1 MKHTLIHAGPSV
13 NDPFLFNVVIGT
25 DLGEFSGTVRCREE
39 DQSTVST
46 YFGLELAEMKAEI
59 AYLRAK
65 RRDLKAQRKALVDFQ
80 YDMSNTR
87 TYEEDAFWVKKIM
100 LRITKLDK
108 QITAASQAIN
118 IMKEVYHQK
127 IVTRDA
133 SVQKMRKYMKRGLKE

>member
-39 DQSTVST
+39 DQGTIST

-65 RRDLKAQRKALVDFQ
+65 KRDLKAQRKALVDFW
-80 YDMSNTR
+80 YDMSDTR
-87 TYEEDAFWVKKIM
+87 TYEEDAFWVTQIM
-100 LRITKLDK
+100 MRITELDNR
-108 QITAASQAIN
+108 IAATNKAISA
-118 IMKEVYHQK
+118 MKEAYHQK

-133 SVQKMRKYMKRGLKE
+133 SVQKIGKYMKRGLKE

>member
-39 DQSTVST
+39 DQNNVST

-65 RRDLKAQRKALVDFQ
+65 KRDLKAQRKALVDFW
-80 YDMSNTR
+80 YDMFNTR
-87 TYEEDAFWVKKIM
+87 TYAGSAFWVKKIG
-100 LRITKLDK
+100 LRTTELDN
-108 QITAASQAIN
+108 QIAATSKAIGA
-118 IMKEVYHQK
+118 MKEAYHQK

-133 SVQKMRKYMKRGLKE
+133 SLQKIGKYMKRGLEE

>member
-1 MKHTLIHAGPSV
+1 
-13 NDPFLFNVVIGT
+13 
-25 DLGEFSGTVRCREE
+25 
-39 DQSTVST
+39 
-46 YFGLELAEMKAEI
+46 
-59 AYLRAK
+59 
-65 RRDLKAQRKALVDFQ
+65 
-80 YDMSNTR
+80 MSNTR

>member
-39 DQSTVST
+39 DQGSVST

-65 RRDLKAQRKALVDFQ
+65 KRDLKAQRKALVDFW
-80 YDMSNTR
+80 YDMSDTR
-87 TYEEDAFWVKKIM
+87 TYEKDAFWVKKIIM
-100 LRITKLDK
+100 RITKLDK
-108 QITAASQAIN
+108 QITAASQAIS

-133 SVQKMRKYMKRGLKE
+133 SVQKMNEYMKGKVKE

>member
-39 DQSTVST
+39 DQSTIST

-65 RRDLKAQRKALVDFQ
+65 KRDLKAQRKALADFWR
-80 YDMSNTR
+80 DMFDTR
-87 TYEEDAFWVKKIM
+87 TYEEGAFWVTKIM
-100 LRITKLDK
+100 MRITELDK
-108 QITAASQAIN
+108 QITAASKAISA
-118 IMKEVYHQK
+118 MKEAYHQK

-133 SVQKMRKYMKRGLKE
+133 SVQKIGKYMKRGLEE

>member
-39 DQSTVST
+39 DQGNVST

-65 RRDLKAQRKALVDFQ
+65 RRNLRAQRKALADFWR
-80 YDMSNTR
+80 DMFDTR
-87 TYEEDAFWVKKIM
+87 TYEEGAFWVTKIM
-100 LRITKLDK
+100 MRITELDNR
-108 QITAASQAIN
+108 ISATNQAIGA
-118 IMKEVYHQK
+118 MKEAYHQK
-127 IVTRDA
+127 IVTRDK
-133 SVQKMRKYMKRGLKE
+133 SIQKIGKYMKRGLEE